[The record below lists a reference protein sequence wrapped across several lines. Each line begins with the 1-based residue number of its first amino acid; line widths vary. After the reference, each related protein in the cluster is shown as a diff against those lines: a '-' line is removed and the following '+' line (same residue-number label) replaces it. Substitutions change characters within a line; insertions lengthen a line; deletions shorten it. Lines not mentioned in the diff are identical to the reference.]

1 MLESLENIKVANDIL
16 EDNDEDVNIIDQN
29 YAKLDRSIEV
39 VNKNSR

>member
-16 EDNDEDVNIIDQN
+16 EDNDQDVNIIDQN